1 MPQAFILVDIL
12 PGHEHFVQERLRR
25 LLPSIKFAHQVTGEH
40 DLIAFLDAEPYEEL
54 AVTVAAI
61 RRIEGVRDTE
71 TLLVL
76 S

>member
-1 MPQAFILVDIL
+1 MPKAFIMVDIN
-12 PGHEHFVQERLRR
+12 PGHERFVQERLRH
-25 LLPSIKFAHQVTGEH
+25 LLPSIKFAYQVTGEH

-54 AVTVAAI
+54 AVTIASV

-76 S
+76 T

>member
-1 MPQAFILVDIL
+1 MSKVFVLVDIN
-12 PGHEHFVQERLRR
+12 PGHERFVQERLRR
-25 LLPSIKFAHQVTGEH
+25 LLPSIKFAYQVTGKH

-54 AVTVAAI
+54 AVTIASI
-61 RRIEGVRDTE
+61 RHIEGVRDTE

>member
-1 MPQAFILVDIL
+1 MPKVFIMVDIN
-12 PGHEHFVQERLRR
+12 PGHERFVQERLKR
-25 LLPSIKFAHQVTGEH
+25 LPSIKFAYQVTGEH

-54 AVTVAAI
+54 AITVAGI

-76 S
+76 G

>member
-1 MPQAFILVDIL
+1 MPKVFILVDIN
-12 PGHEHFVQERLRR
+12 PGHERFVQQRLQR
-25 LLPSIKFAHQVTGEH
+25 LPSIKFAYQVTGEH

-54 AVTVAAI
+54 AITVASI

>member
-1 MPQAFILVDIL
+1 MPRAFIMVDVV
-12 PGHEHFVQERLRR
+12 PGHERFVQERLRR
-25 LLPSIKFAHQVTGEH
+25 LLPSIKFAYQVTGEL

-54 AVTVAAI
+54 AITIASI
-61 RRIEGVRDTE
+61 RRIEHVRDTE

>member
-1 MPQAFILVDIL
+1 MPKAFIMVDIN
-12 PGHEHFVQERLRR
+12 PGHERFVQERLKR
-25 LLPSIKFAHQVTGEH
+25 LPSIKFAYQVTGEH

-54 AVTVAAI
+54 AITVASI

-76 S
+76 G

>member
-1 MPQAFILVDIL
+1 MPRAFILVDVV
-12 PGHEHFVQERLRR
+12 PGHERFVQERLRR
-25 LLPSIKFAHQVTGEH
+25 LLPGIKFAYQVTGEH
-40 DLIAFLDAEPYEEL
+40 DLIVFLDAEPYEEL

>member
-1 MPQAFILVDIL
+1 MPKAYIMIDVV
-12 PGHEHFVQERLRR
+12 PGHEAQVQAAVAKLAGV
-25 LLPSIKFAHQVTGEH
+25 KMVHQVTGEH

-54 AVTVAAI
+54 AVTIASI

-76 S
+76 A

>member
-1 MPQAFILVDIL
+1 MPKAFIMVDIN
-12 PGHEHFVQERLRR
+12 PGHERFVQERLKR
-25 LLPSIKFAHQVTGEH
+25 LPSIKFAYQVTGEH

-76 S
+76 A

>member
-1 MPQAFILVDIL
+1 MPKAFIMVDIN
-12 PGHEHFVQERLRR
+12 PGHERFVQERLKR
-25 LLPSIKFAHQVTGEH
+25 LPSIKFAYQVTGEH

-54 AVTVAAI
+54 AITVAAI

>member
-1 MPQAFILVDIL
+1 MPKVFIMVDIN
-12 PGHEHFVQERLRR
+12 PGHERFVQERLKR
-25 LLPSIKFAHQVTGEH
+25 LPSIKFAYQVTGEH

-54 AVTVAAI
+54 AVTIASI

-76 S
+76 G